1 MSSNFLLDFP
11 VLNQKVNGK
20 RLVYLDN
27 AATTHKPLSVI
38 KAVDEYYNL
47 YNANP
52 HRGAYYLS
60 VKSTELYEQ
69 AREVVRDF
77 IGAKEASEIIFTK
90 GATESFNLIAYSYGM
105 HFLKE
110 GDEIVI
116 SIAEHHSN
124 LVPWQMVAKAKGAVL
139 KYMYVNEEGIIP
151 EEEIVN
157 KIGEST
163 KIVSVT
169 HVSNVLGTINPI
181 EAIIK
186 RAHEVGAVAIIDGS
200 QSIPHMKVNVS
211 ELDADFMVFSGHK
224 MLAPMGIGVLYGK
237 KKHLEAMPPFLY
249 GGDMIEYVTEQDAE
263 FASLPQK
270 FEGGTQNVAGAIGL
284 SEAINY
290 INKVGMNNIKATE
303 KALTSYALIKMSEI
317 PYMTIYGTE
326 DINKKSSVISF
337 NIQEVHP
344 HDVASILDADGI
356 SIRAGHHCAHPL
368 MQFLGANAT
377 CRVSFYLYNTIQDV
391 DIFIDSIKAV
401 RKWLG
406 YGS

>member
-1 MSSNFLLDFP
+1 MSSNYLLDFP

-20 RLVYLDN
+20 KLVYLDN

-69 AREVVRDF
+69 AREVVKDF
-77 IGAKEASEIIFTK
+77 IGAKESSEIIFTK
-90 GATESFNLIAYSYGM
+90 GATESFNLLAYSYGM

-124 LVPWQMVAKAKGAVL
+124 LVPWQIVAKAKGAIL
-139 KYMYVNEEGIIP
+139 KYMYINEEGVIP
-151 EEEIVN
+151 EEEIES
-157 KIGEST
+157 KIGERT

-200 QSIPHMKVNVS
+200 QSVPHMKVNVS
-211 ELDADFMVFSGHK
+211 ELDADFLVFSGHK

-237 KKHLEAMPPFLY
+237 KELLEAMPPFLY
-249 GGDMIEYVTEQDAE
+249 GGDMIEYVTEQESE
-263 FASLPQK
+263 FAPLPQK

-303 KALTSYALIKMSEI
+303 KALTSYALMKMSEI
-317 PYMTIYGTE
+317 PYITIYGTE

-344 HDVASILDADGI
+344 HDVASILDADGV

-368 MQFLGANAT
+368 MRYLGANAT
-377 CRVSFYLYNTIQDV
+377 CRVS
-391 DIFIDSIKAV
+391 
-401 RKWLG
+401 
-406 YGS
+406 

>member
-1 MSSNFLLDFP
+1 MSSNYLLDFP

-20 RLVYLDN
+20 KLVYLDN

-69 AREVVRDF
+69 AREVVKDF
-77 IGAKEASEIIFTK
+77 IGAKESSEIIFTK
-90 GATESFNLIAYSYGM
+90 GATESFNLLAYSYGM

-124 LVPWQMVAKAKGAVL
+124 LVPWQIVAKAKGAIL
-139 KYMYVNEEGIIP
+139 KYMYINEEGVIP
-151 EEEIVN
+151 EEEIES
-157 KIGEST
+157 KIGERT

-200 QSIPHMKVNVS
+200 QSVPHMKVNVS
-211 ELDADFMVFSGHK
+211 ELDADFLVFSGHK

-237 KKHLEAMPPFLY
+237 KELLEAMPPFLY
-249 GGDMIEYVTEQDAE
+249 GGDMIEYVTEQESE
-263 FASLPQK
+263 FAPLPQK

-303 KALTSYALIKMSEI
+303 KALTSYALMKMSEI
-317 PYMTIYGTE
+317 PYITIYGTE

-344 HDVASILDADGI
+344 HDVASILDADGV

-368 MQFLGANAT
+368 MRYLGANAT

>member
-1 MSSNFLLDFP
+1 MSSNYLLDFP

-38 KAVDEYYNL
+38 KAVDDYYNL

-60 VKSTELYEQ
+60 VKSTELYEESRQ
-69 AREVVRDF
+69 VVKDF
-77 IGAKEASEIIFTK
+77 IGAKDPSEIIFTK
-90 GATESFNLIAYSYGM
+90 GATESFNLLAYSYGM

-124 LVPWQMVAKAKGAVL
+124 LVPWQIVAKAKGAIL
-139 KYMYVNEEGIIP
+139 KYMYINEEGIIP
-151 EEEIVN
+151 EKEIES
-157 KIGEST
+157 KIGERT

-169 HVSNVLGTINPI
+169 HVSNALGTINPI
-181 EAIIK
+181 ETIIK
-186 RAHEVGAVAIIDGS
+186 RAHEVGAIAIIDGS
-200 QSIPHMKVNVS
+200 QSVPHMAINVS
-211 ELDADFMVFSGHK
+211 DLDVDFLVFSGHK

-237 KKHLEAMPPFLY
+237 RELLEAMPPFLY
-249 GGDMIEYVTEQDAE
+249 GGDMIEYVTEQEAE
-263 FASLPQK
+263 FAQLPQK
-270 FEGGTQNVAGAIGL
+270 FEGGTQNVAGAVGL
-284 SEAINY
+284 SEAIKY

-326 DINKKSSVISF
+326 DVNKKSSVISF

-391 DIFIDSIKAV
+391 DNFIDSIKAV

>member
-1 MSSNFLLDFP
+1 LL
-11 VLNQKVNGK
+11 
-20 RLVYLDN
+20 
-27 AATTHKPLSVI
+27 
-38 KAVDEYYNL
+38 
-47 YNANP
+47 
-52 HRGAYYLS
+52 
-60 VKSTELYEQ
+60 
-69 AREVVRDF
+69 
-77 IGAKEASEIIFTK
+77 
-90 GATESFNLIAYSYGM
+90 AYSYGM

-124 LVPWQMVAKAKGAVL
+124 LVPWQIVAKAKGAIL
-139 KYMYVNEEGIIP
+139 KYMYINEEGIIP
-151 EEEIVN
+151 EKEIES
-157 KIGEST
+157 KIGERT

-169 HVSNVLGTINPI
+169 HVSNALGTINPI
-181 EAIIK
+181 ETIIK
-186 RAHEVGAVAIIDGS
+186 RAHEVGAIAIIDGS
-200 QSIPHMKVNVS
+200 QSVPHMAINVS
-211 ELDADFMVFSGHK
+211 DLDVDFLVFSGHK

-237 KKHLEAMPPFLY
+237 RELLEAMPPFLY
-249 GGDMIEYVTEQDAE
+249 GGDMIEYVTEQEAE
-263 FASLPQK
+263 FAQLPQK
-270 FEGGTQNVAGAIGL
+270 FEGGTQNVAGAVGL
-284 SEAINY
+284 SEAIKY

-326 DINKKSSVISF
+326 DVNKKSSVISF

-391 DIFIDSIKAV
+391 DNFIDSIKAV

>member
-1 MSSNFLLDFP
+1 MSSNYLLDFP

-20 RLVYLDN
+20 KLVYLDN

-69 AREVVRDF
+69 AREVVKDF
-77 IGAKEASEIIFTK
+77 IGAKESSEIIFTK
-90 GATESFNLIAYSYGM
+90 GATESFNLLAYSYGM

-124 LVPWQMVAKAKGAVL
+124 LVPWQIVAKAKGAIL
-139 KYMYVNEEGIIP
+139 KYMYINEEGVIP
-151 EEEIVN
+151 EEEIES

-200 QSIPHMKVNVS
+200 QSVPHMKVNVS
-211 ELDADFMVFSGHK
+211 ELDADFLVFSGHK

-237 KKHLEAMPPFLY
+237 KELLEAMPPFLY
-249 GGDMIEYVTEQDAE
+249 GGDMIEYVTEQESE
-263 FASLPQK
+263 FAPLPQK

-303 KALTSYALIKMSEI
+303 KALTSYALMKMSEI

-344 HDVASILDADGI
+344 HDVASILDADGV

-368 MQFLGANAT
+368 MRYLGANAT

>member
-1 MSSNFLLDFP
+1 MKEVSIF
-11 VLNQKVNGK
+11 
-20 RLVYLDN
+20 RY

-38 KAVDEYYNL
+38 KAVDDYYNL

-60 VKSTELYEQ
+60 VKSTELYEESRQ
-69 AREVVRDF
+69 VVKDF
-77 IGAKEASEIIFTK
+77 IGAKDPSEIIFTK
-90 GATESFNLIAYSYGM
+90 GATESFNLLAYSYGM

-124 LVPWQMVAKAKGAVL
+124 LVPWQIVAKAKGAIL
-139 KYMYVNEEGIIP
+139 KYMYINEEGIIP
-151 EEEIVN
+151 EKEIES
-157 KIGEST
+157 KIGERT

-169 HVSNVLGTINPI
+169 HVSNALGTINPI
-181 EAIIK
+181 ETIIK
-186 RAHEVGAVAIIDGS
+186 RAHEVGAIAIIDGS
-200 QSIPHMKVNVS
+200 QSVPHMAINVS
-211 ELDADFMVFSGHK
+211 DLDVDFLVFSGHK

-237 KKHLEAMPPFLY
+237 RELLEAMPPFLY
-249 GGDMIEYVTEQDAE
+249 GGDMIEYVTEQEAE
-263 FASLPQK
+263 FAQLPQK
-270 FEGGTQNVAGAIGL
+270 FEGGTQNVAGAVGL
-284 SEAINY
+284 SEAIKY

-326 DINKKSSVISF
+326 DVNKKSSVISF

-391 DIFIDSIKAV
+391 DNFIDSIKAV

>member
-1 MSSNFLLDFP
+1 MSSNYLLDFP

-20 RLVYLDN
+20 KLVYLDN

-69 AREVVRDF
+69 AREVVKDF
-77 IGAKEASEIIFTK
+77 IGAKESSEIIFTK
-90 GATESFNLIAYSYGM
+90 GATESFNLLAYSYGM

-124 LVPWQMVAKAKGAVL
+124 LVPWQIVAKAKGAIL
-139 KYMYVNEEGIIP
+139 KYMYINEEGVIP
-151 EEEIVN
+151 EEEIES
-157 KIGEST
+157 KIGERT

-200 QSIPHMKVNVS
+200 QSVPHMKVNVS
-211 ELDADFMVFSGHK
+211 ELDADFLVFSGHK

-237 KKHLEAMPPFLY
+237 KELLEAMPPFLY
-249 GGDMIEYVTEQDAE
+249 GGDMIEYVTEQESE
-263 FASLPQK
+263 FAPLPQK

-303 KALTSYALIKMSEI
+303 KALTSYALMKMSEI

-344 HDVASILDADGI
+344 HDVASILDADGV

-368 MQFLGANAT
+368 MRYLGANAT

>member
-1 MSSNFLLDFP
+1 M
-11 VLNQKVNGK
+11 
-20 RLVYLDN
+20 
-27 AATTHKPLSVI
+27 
-38 KAVDEYYNL
+38 
-47 YNANP
+47 
-52 HRGAYYLS
+52 
-60 VKSTELYEQ
+60 
-69 AREVVRDF
+69 
-77 IGAKEASEIIFTK
+77 
-90 GATESFNLIAYSYGM
+90 
-105 HFLKE
+105 
-110 GDEIVI
+110 
-116 SIAEHHSN
+116 
-124 LVPWQMVAKAKGAVL
+124 
-139 KYMYVNEEGIIP
+139 
-151 EEEIVN
+151 
-157 KIGEST
+157 
-163 KIVSVT
+163 
-169 HVSNVLGTINPI
+169 
-181 EAIIK
+181 
-186 RAHEVGAVAIIDGS
+186 GAVAIIDGS

>member
-1 MSSNFLLDFP
+1 MSSNYLLDFP

-69 AREVVRDF
+69 AREVVKDF
-77 IGAKEASEIIFTK
+77 IGAKDASEIIFTK
-90 GATESFNLIAYSYGM
+90 GATESFNLLAYSYGM
-105 HFLKE
+105 NFLKE

-124 LVPWQMVAKAKGAVL
+124 LVPWQIVAKAKGAVL
-139 KYMYVNEEGIIP
+139 KYMYINEEGVIP
-151 EEEIVN
+151 EEEIQS
-157 KIGEST
+157 KIGDKT

-200 QSIPHMKVNVS
+200 QSVPHMKVNVS

-237 KKHLEAMPPFLY
+237 KKFLEAMPPFLY

-263 FASLPQK
+263 FAQLPQK

-317 PYMTIYGTE
+317 PYVTIYGTE
-326 DINKKSSVISF
+326 DVNKKSSVISF

-391 DIFIDSIKAV
+391 ENFIDSIKAV

>member
-1 MSSNFLLDFP
+1 MSSNYLLDFP

-38 KAVDEYYNL
+38 KAVDDYYNL

-60 VKSTELYEQ
+60 VKSTELYEESRQ
-69 AREVVRDF
+69 VVKDF
-77 IGAKEASEIIFTK
+77 IGAKDPSEIIFTK
-90 GATESFNLIAYSYGM
+90 GATESFNLLAYSYGM

-124 LVPWQMVAKAKGAVL
+124 LVPWQIVAKAKGAIL
-139 KYMYVNEEGIIP
+139 KYMYINEEGIIP
-151 EEEIVN
+151 EKEIES
-157 KIGEST
+157 KIGERT

-169 HVSNVLGTINPI
+169 HVSNALGAINPI
-181 EAIIK
+181 ETIIK
-186 RAHEVGAVAIIDGS
+186 RAHEVGAIAIIDGS
-200 QSIPHMKVNVS
+200 QSVPHMAINVS
-211 ELDADFMVFSGHK
+211 DLDVDFLVFSGHK

-237 KKHLEAMPPFLY
+237 RELLEAMPPFLY
-249 GGDMIEYVTEQDAE
+249 GGDMIEYVTEQEAE
-263 FASLPQK
+263 FAQLPQK
-270 FEGGTQNVAGAIGL
+270 FEGGTQNVAGAVGL
-284 SEAINY
+284 SEAIKY

-326 DINKKSSVISF
+326 DVNKKSSVISF

-391 DIFIDSIKAV
+391 DNFIDSIKAV

>member
-157 KIGEST
+157 KIGERT

>member
-1 MSSNFLLDFP
+1 MSSNYLLDFP

-20 RLVYLDN
+20 KLVYLDN

-69 AREVVRDF
+69 AREVVKDF
-77 IGAKEASEIIFTK
+77 IGAKESSEIIFTK
-90 GATESFNLIAYSYGM
+90 GATESFNLLAYSYGM

-124 LVPWQMVAKAKGAVL
+124 LVPWQIVAKAKGAIL
-139 KYMYVNEEGIIP
+139 KYMYINEEGVIP
-151 EEEIVN
+151 EEEIES
-157 KIGEST
+157 KIGERT

-200 QSIPHMKVNVS
+200 QSVPHMKVNVS
-211 ELDADFMVFSGHK
+211 ELDADFLVFSGHK

-237 KKHLEAMPPFLY
+237 KELLEAMPPFLY
-249 GGDMIEYVTEQDAE
+249 GGDMIEYVTEQESE
-263 FASLPQK
+263 FAPLPQK

-303 KALTSYALIKMSEI
+303 KALTSYALMKMSEI

-326 DINKKSSVISF
+326 GINKKSSVISF

-344 HDVASILDADGI
+344 HDVASILDADGV

-368 MQFLGANAT
+368 MRYLGANAT

>member
-1 MSSNFLLDFP
+1 MSSNYLLDFP

-77 IGAKEASEIIFTK
+77 IGAKDASEIIFTK
-90 GATESFNLIAYSYGM
+90 GATESFNLLAYSYGM

-124 LVPWQMVAKAKGAVL
+124 LVPWQMVAKAKGAIL
-139 KYMYVNEEGIIP
+139 KYMYTNEEGLIP
-151 EEEIVN
+151 EEEIVS
-157 KIGEST
+157 KIGEKT

-169 HVSNVLGTINPI
+169 HVSNVLGTINPV

-200 QSIPHMKVNVS
+200 QSIPHMKVDVS

-237 KKHLEAMPPFLY
+237 KKYLEAMPPFLY

-263 FASLPQK
+263 FAPLPQK

-284 SEAINY
+284 GEAINY
-290 INKVGMNNIKATE
+290 INRVGMNNIKATE

-326 DINKKSSVISF
+326 DVNKKSSVISF

-368 MQFLGANAT
+368 MQYLGANAT